1 MTNRMKKIIQA
12 FHLASLVLTFVL
24 KLRFSADTSI
34 ADVIK
39 KRYGTSTLTTYRTWE
54 RKKRKY
60 EKAVLWCEF
69 VWNKMKKIIQTFHLA
84 SLVLTFILKLRFSA
98 DTSIADVIWIL
109 STSIGWQ
116 MHLCISNF
124 ARFNPLI
131 FSNSI
136 IVNVSDS

>member
-1 MTNRMKKIIQA
+1 MKKIIQA

-60 EKAVLWCEF
+60 EKAVLDVEF
-69 VWNKMKKIIQTFHLA
+69 LESCRDNYLIPKFLN
-84 SLVLTFILKLRFSA
+84 FLK
-98 DTSIADVIWIL
+98 
-109 STSIGWQ
+109 
-116 MHLCISNF
+116 
-124 ARFNPLI
+124 
-131 FSNSI
+131 
-136 IVNVSDS
+136 